1 MINLRQ
7 LKKIEWPLAMAVIG
21 LNLIGITTIW
31 SVAGVREGGLR
42 AVLGSYPVRQFCY
55 MLFGICV
62 MGGTACFNYLY
73 LQKYAWWIYG
83 GVFVLLLIVLS
94 PVGIS
99 HRGSQRWIPLGVVN
113 LQPSELAKIGVSI
126 GLARYL
132 MYKKHM
138 ERLPN
143 LIPPFL
149 VAIVPTVLILME
161 PDLGTAVLFGP
172 IFLVVLFAAGA
183 SPKHLGTAVGVT
195 LLLIPFAY
203 QYGLEPYQK
212 ARIVGFIQPEKV
224 PMDEGYHLI
233 RSRIAIG
240 SGGVTGKGFGQSVA
254 NYSQLVPERHNDF
267 IFTVIGE
274 EGGLLG
280 AAAVVGLFMVML
292 FYMLKVA
299 YFTREPFGRL
309 LITGLATVFTIQSFV
324 NIGMTIGLA
333 PVTGL
338 TLPFVS
344 YGGSSL
350 ATSYLAIGI
359 VHSVKAYSVPS
370 FSEKD
375 HDYSEDTIRK
385 TPMRREGKLKT

>member
-1 MINLRQ
+1 
-7 LKKIEWPLAMAVIG
+7 
-21 LNLIGITTIW
+21 
-31 SVAGVREGGLR
+31 
-42 AVLGSYPVRQFCY
+42 
-55 MLFGICV
+55 MLFGLCIMV
-62 MGGTACFNYLY
+62 GTACFNYLH

-83 GVFVLLLIVLS
+83 GVIFLLLLVLTD
-94 PVGIS
+94 VGKS
-99 HRGSQRWIPLGVVN
+99 HRGSQRWIPLGIVD

-149 VAIVPTVLILME
+149 VAIVPTVLILIE
-161 PDLGTAVLFGP
+161 PDLGSAAMFGP
-172 IFLVVLFAAGA
+172 LFLVMLFAAGA
-183 SPKHLGTAVGVT
+183 SPKHLVTAVVIT
-195 LLLIPFAY
+195 LLMVPFAY
-203 QYGLEPYQK
+203 RYGLEPYQK
-212 ARIVGFIQPEKV
+212 ARIVGFIQPEQV
-224 PMDEGYHLI
+224 PMEEGYHLI

-240 SGGVTGKGFGQSVA
+240 SGGIRGKGFGSSLEK
-254 NYSQLVPERHNDF
+254 YSKLVPERHNDF

-274 EGGLLG
+274 ESGLLG
-280 AAAVVGLFMVML
+280 SATVVGLYLVIL
-292 FYMLKVA
+292 FFLLKIA

-309 LITGLATVFTIQSFV
+309 LVIGLAAVFTIQSFV

-350 ATSYLAIGI
+350 ATSYMAIGI
-359 VHSVKAYSVPS
+359 AHSVKAYSVPS

-375 HDYSEDTIRK
+375 HDYTDDIIRE
-385 TPMRREGKLKT
+385 TPMHREGELIS